1 MLLFW
6 DSGDEEGCPEPRF
19 DASALRVCRSSS
31 AGPLSPS
38 VRRRAIEAYAPDAR
52 PDIPIAEAAG
62 FYVLHLVER

>member
-6 DSGDEEGCPEPRF
+6 DSGDEESCPGPRS
-19 DASALRVCRSSS
+19 DASALLVCRSLS

-38 VRRRAIEAYAPDAR
+38 VRSREIEAYAPDAR

-62 FYVLHLVER
+62 FYVLHLVAR